1 MRRFDHFSKEA
12 LDFLTGLKSN
22 NTRDWFDQHRKTYE
36 VEIRE
41 PTKEFARQMSDTLAQ
56 FTGLTHDAKIYR
68 INRDIRF
75 SKDKTLYNAHIHI
88 SFAPQSDQV
97 SPPMWFFGLSPERL
111 SLGCGVFQYDKDSLT
126 RFRSAMAGPQ
136 GAALIRLA
144 EEMQAQGQRVSAPD
158 LKRVPPGYDATHP
171 HGVALRRKGFS
182 GWKDIE
188 DLSFATGPDLASR
201 TVQQMKSLRP
211 IYDLLLDLG

>member
-1 MRRFDHFSKEA
+1 MHRFDHFSKEA
-12 LDFLTGLKSN
+12 LEFLTDLKSN
-22 NTRDWFDQHRKTYE
+22 NRRDWFDQHRKTYE

-41 PTKEFARQMSDTLAQ
+41 PTKEFARQMSDALGQ
-56 FTGLTHDAKIYR
+56 FTGRTHDAKVYR

-75 SKDKTLYNAHIHI
+75 SRDKTPYNAHIHI
-88 SFAPQSDQV
+88 SFAPQSDQA
-97 SPPMWFFGLSPERL
+97 SPPMWFFGLSPEKL
-111 SLGCGVFQYDKDSLT
+111 SLGCGVFQYDKEGLT

-158 LKRVPPGYDATHP
+158 LKRVPPGYDAAHP
-171 HGVALRRKGFS
+171 RGAALRRKGFS

-188 DLSFATGPDLASR
+188 DPGFVTRPDLTSR
-201 TVQQMKSLRP
+201 TVQQMRSLRP
-211 IYDLLLDLG
+211 IYDLLLDLS